1 MVPVSTAHV
10 LPPWTREAPVQRL
23 AFVLRIEEGREAF
36 FEQGA
41 SGHAILPNSNRAMRE
56 ELGQACD
63 NVLRCFLRPL
73 AKLSEFR
80 ERSSRAATA

>member
-23 AFVLRIEEGREAF
+23 AFVLRIEEGRVAF

-41 SGHAILPNSNRAMRE
+41 SGHAILP
-56 ELGQACD
+56 
-63 NVLRCFLRPL
+63 L
-73 AKLSEFR
+73 AEFESR
-80 ERSSRAATA
+80 YAGRSGSGL